1 MIMIK
6 AFSKYL
12 EQLCRLHEKLRH
24 SDDERHF
31 VNLNEDSKSTSLAE
45 ELLYPAVFFET
56 TGYKISGSSI
66 DDMKKTYTCHI
77 EAFTHVCDNA
87 DSTSP

>member
-31 VNLNEDSKSTSLAE
+31 VNLNEDSKNGATDKPCGEGVRTL
-45 ELLYPAVFFET
+45 
-56 TGYKISGSSI
+56 IQN
-66 DDMKKTYTCHI
+66 C
-77 EAFTHVCDNA
+77 C
-87 DSTSP
+87 